1 MANFYDLEPHEQQR
15 RSAERLI
22 RYLREYIGPYHPY
35 LRRLYRD
42 QGIDLNSL
50 RTADDL
56 RRLPIIEKDV
66 LRADPTLFIL
76 QPKFPGVPGPPAG
89 YETAPIARGKLLKY
103 VWEAL
108 IDRPRDFSRPVR
120 RSTLRERARRR
131 GLAEWLPIHFHVS
144 TGSTGNPTPSTYTHY
159 EVMKVIPEVVSLMIL
174 PKQLDPEEPYFDW
187 AERALNIFPG
197 APHLAFFTPVLAKA
211 AIGTSTFETFGGN
224 VIPTDRQISIFA
236 QGGFSS
242 LTAVPSYL
250 VHWLRRALDLQQAGT
265 VGPLTGLKHIV
276 LGAEPV
282 GNALRAAIT
291 ELAVQAGAHPRVV
304 IHETLGMTEMKW
316 WFGECSAGS
325 GLHLEPRHYFWE
337 LLHPETRLPVPEG
350 EPGVLVFSH
359 IGWRGTA
366 FIRYWT
372 GDLVRGGMRW
382 SRCEHCGY
390 TFPRIFGPICR
401 AVKDFTKLKGT
412 RVDLSALT
420 ATVRDTAGV
429 RQFQISLE
437 CEDASGGIGRDR
449 LVIQVFPEANENRQ
463 ELQRRLQD
471 RVKQATEVMP
481 DEITWEDDERTLTER
496 LFAKTGIKAE
506 YVVDRRGL

>member
-1 MANFYDLEPHEQQR
+1 MPNFYDLEPDRQR
-15 RSAERLI
+15 SEGLRRLFQYVRRI
-22 RYLREYIGPYHPY
+22 VEPYHPFLRQRY
-35 LRRLYRD
+35 REAGIDTRRL
-42 QGIDLNSL
+42 
-50 RTADDL
+50 RTLDDL
-56 RRLPIIEKDV
+56 RLLPIIDKDD
-66 LRADPTLFIL
+66 LRADPTAFVL
-76 QPKFPGVPGPPAG
+76 QPRTEENAHLGTVPLSKGQL
-89 YETAPIARGKLLKY
+89 ARY
-103 VWEAL
+103 MAQAL
-108 IDRPRDFSRPVR
+108 FNRPRDFTRLCRSQSFREQVR
-120 RSTLRERARRR
+120 RRALLEWNPVHFHASGGTTGKPVMAAYTHWELTRILPQLAGLAVLQSKWPKEGEPPYDWADR
-131 GLAEWLPIHFHVS
+131 GLNL
-144 TGSTGNPTPSTYTHY
+144 
-159 EVMKVIPEVVSLMIL
+159 
-174 PKQLDPEEPYFDW
+174 
-187 AERALNIFPG
+187 FPG
-197 APHLAFFTPVLAKA
+197 APHLAFFGSVLAKTA
-211 AIGTSTFETFGGN
+211 AGLACFDTGGGH
-224 VIPTDRQISIFA
+224 VIPTERQIALFESGKFTA
-236 QGGFSS
+236 
-242 LTAVPSYL
+242 LLAVPSYL